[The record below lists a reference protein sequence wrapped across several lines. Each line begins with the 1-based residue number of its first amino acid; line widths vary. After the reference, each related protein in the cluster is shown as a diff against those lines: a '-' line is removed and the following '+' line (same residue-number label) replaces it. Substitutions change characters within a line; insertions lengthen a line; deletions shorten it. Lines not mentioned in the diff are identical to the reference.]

1 MDSSLF
7 WPLRLLRGMFNMFNR
22 RSNTLDT
29 LYRPHKLNKP
39 YVRRRDRDQTSSAS
53 LVNTQK
59 EDKYFGSNNWRP
71 VTNPNLVGRKDRADK
86 VVNVT
91 NDTNYWKLL
100 PDFVTSS
107 GKKLRTYFW
116 RNFPRILNR
125 SSNGSKLRLK
135 HLLITST
142 FSGARLLGARQ
153 ARTSRLGRLGGQT
166 GESTKSIRQ
175 N

>member
-125 SSNGSKLRLK
+125 SSNGS
-135 HLLITST
+135 
-142 FSGARLLGARQ
+142 
-153 ARTSRLGRLGGQT
+153 
-166 GESTKSIRQ
+166 
-175 N
+175 